1 MDTFEEILAA
11 IHDGIPPKEIADQVA
26 WEDVSEED
34 REQLLIAAR
43 ELGDDQA
50 GYQLFLLLNSL
61 SQDEWFTLRVLGY
74 AIQHPVLILAD
85 RQNTLRTMRRILDR
99 VRTKVEAEKHA
110 QENMGWERL
119 FEAAYFVLSA
129 QVCEEAGNVKE
140 ALRNYRQAQSIYQE
154 LGFNQPQS
162 KIAGEIN
169 RLQPVAAPARPSSPP
184 AGQPAKPAA
193 VTPATPSVARKTTPA
208 AAPATP
214 NAVKGN
220 PAPAASQPA
229 AVPPRVEPTPAAPA
243 PAVSQQ
249 VETERLAVQIQAQN
263 RALSDLQSRVRQ
275 LQEQRDRLTKEIAAQ
290 EERLK
295 AIRQPAAAAP
305 GVPTT
310 MRSPSTPVTST
321 GTPGQNRGSPAQ
333 DQETADQITALSRQ
347 VRHLQEEL
355 RIEKEN
361 NQRLLQ
367 QNRQSASQP
376 KPAGADAH
384 PLPAQELEELRQKIS
399 EAQTEDERLKEQIQ
413 QKQARLEKLEQLG
426 QQKEALLQEI
436 ADLKRKVKDM
446 LRDQENLSTQ
456 QDELEE
462 RRRKRTSELEK
473 LDSEIHARTI
483 EKQKLEEQIQKGLL
497 KKNGV

>member
-1 MDTFEEILAA
+1 METFEDILAA
-11 IHDGIPPKEIADQVA
+11 IHAGIPPREIADQVT
-26 WEDVSEED
+26 WEEVSEED

-50 GYQLFLLLNSL
+50 GYQLFLLLNAL

-74 AIQHPVLILAD
+74 AIQHPILILAD
-85 RQNTLRTMRRILDR
+85 RQNTLRTMRRTLDR
-99 VRTKVEAEKHA
+99 VRTKVEAETHVQKKS
-110 QENMGWERL
+110 GWERL

-129 QVCEEAGNVKE
+129 QVCEEAGNDKE
-140 ALRNYRQAQSIYQE
+140 ALRNYQQAQAIYQE
-154 LGFNQPQS
+154 LGFSQPLQ
-162 KIAGEIN
+162 KIMVEIK
-169 RLQPVAAPARPSSPP
+169 RLQPVVAPAKAPSPPAAPPSKPAAALGPVATKITSAPAAPAVNLPR
-184 AGQPAKPAA
+184 
-193 VTPATPSVARKTTPA
+193 TD
-208 AAPATP
+208 
-214 NAVKGN
+214 
-220 PAPAASQPA
+220 PAPAASHPA
-229 AVPPRVEPTPAAPA
+229 AVPARVEPPP
-243 PAVSQQ
+243 PAVSAPSPSQPA
-249 VETERLAVQIQAQN
+249 ETERLAAQIQAQN
-263 RALSDLQSRVRQ
+263 RALSDLHSRIRQ
-275 LQEQRDRLTKEIAAQ
+275 LTDQRDRLGKEIAAQ

-295 AIRQPAAAAP
+295 AGRQPASAASVQNKAVP
-305 GVPTT
+305 GP
-310 MRSPSTPVTST
+310 
-321 GTPGQNRGSPAQ
+321 
-333 DQETADQITALSRQ
+333 DQEQADQLTALSRQ
-347 VRHLQEEL
+347 IRHLQEEL

-361 NQRLLQ
+361 NQRLIA
-367 QNRQSASQP
+367 QNRQAASQI
-376 KPAGADAH
+376 KPAGTDSR
-384 PLPAQELEELRQKIS
+384 PLPVQELEELRQKIT
-399 EAQTEDERLKEQIQ
+399 EAQAEDELLKEQIQ